1 MDALDTT
8 TPDPFHGRMT
18 IPPGEVPERKAD
30 YESTPLPR
38 AEYIAAIVHLY
49 RGELYRATSWRM
61 RLDNTTN
68 WAVLTTAGL
77 LSISFGSNEPHSHA
91 VLLIGLALITVFWA
105 YESRR
110 YRFAD
115 IWYSRVRKIEENFYG
130 PILRRDP
137 TSPERHWGL
146 LVAED
151 MFHPSFKIS
160 RLEALRARFLRNYW
174 AIYVVTLFAWS
185 IKLVAGTESNAEI
198 RMRLTI
204 GPLPFWAPLALIAL
218 FLIGFLALLLSTR
231 RSRVEQ
237 EEDHWNISP

>member
-1 MDALDTT
+1 MES
-8 TPDPFHGRMT
+8 
-18 IPPGEVPERKAD
+18 PGGGGKTQAD
-30 YESTPLPR
+30 YESTPLSR
-38 AEYIAAIVHLY
+38 AEYISAIVHLY

-77 LSISFGSNEPHSHA
+77 LSISFGSTDPHSHA
-91 VLLIGLALITVFWA
+91 VLLIGMGLITVFWG

-151 MFHPSFKIS
+151 MFRPSFKIS

-174 AIYVVTLFAWS
+174 AIYLVMLCAWTL
-185 IKLVAGTESNAEI
+185 KLIAGTESMADI
-198 RMRLTI
+198 RFRLKI
-204 GPLPFWAPLALIAL
+204 GPLPFWSPLALIG
-218 FLIGFLALLLSTR
+218 GFLVVVLVLLVITH
-231 RSRVEQ
+231 RSRVE
-237 EEDHWNISP
+237 EEDHWKISP